1 MFNRSPSSSS
11 LHRPHRSSSPG
22 HHLHEYAML
31 HHSHTHYSYQ
41 TPHVTPFIL
50 NPASHYYDEPENNFL
65 GKDLDY
71 FSQAGFDMTKIHL
84 RRNAPVA
91 QLYEDAI
98 RNEGAII
105 SSSGALINFSGK
117 KTGRSPKD
125 KRIVYEETS
134 KDDIWWGPVN
144 IKMDEHTF
152 EINRERAIDYLN
164 TRDLVYIFDGYAGW
178 DPKYRIK
185 VRVICARAYH
195 ALFMHNMLI
204 RPTEAELLDFGEPDF
219 IIYNAGQFPANRF
232 TTGMTSTTS
241 VEINFKRMEM
251 VILGTEYAGEM
262 KKGVFSVMH
271 YLMPV
276 KFGQLSL
283 HSSANYGPTN
293 EDVTLFFGLSGTGK
307 TTLSADPNRQL
318 IGDDEHVWS
327 DEGVFNIEG
336 GCYAKCINLS
346 KEKEPEIYSAIR
358 FGSILENVVFDTKNR
373 DPNYDDVSIT
383 ENTRCAYPIEYIPNA
398 RVPCVVNKQP
408 ANIIMLT
415 CDAFGVL
422 PPVSKLSPEQAS
434 YHFLA
439 GYTSKT
445 PGTEDGVL
453 EPIPTFSTCYS
464 APFIVLHPSRYADML
479 AERMRT
485 TNAKCWL
492 INTGWVGGKYGS
504 VHGARCSL
512 KYTRAIVDAIHNGS
526 LAALPDNEYDTFT
539 TFGLRI
545 PTKVDGVPSE
555 VLDPRKAWKDHGAF
569 NKELRKLAGMFTRA
583 FTVFEKEVSEAVR
596 LAGPQTA

>member
-1 MFNRSPSSSS
+1 MV
-11 LHRPHRSSSPG
+11 LPH
-22 HHLHEYAML
+22 
-31 HHSHTHYSYQ
+31 Q
-41 TPHVTPFIL
+41 TPYITPHIHHRNYAQSHDNEYVNEFI
-50 NPASHYYDEPENNFL
+50 
-65 GKDLDY
+65 GRDLDY
-71 FSQAGFDMTKIHL
+71 FSHAGFDMSRIQLK
-84 RRNAPVA
+84 RNASPA

-98 RNEGAII
+98 KNEGAVI

-134 KDDIWWGPVN
+134 KDDIWWGSVN

-164 TRDLVYIFDGYAGW
+164 TRDNVYIFDGFAGW
-178 DPKYRIK
+178 DPRYRIK

-204 RPTEAELLDFGEPDF
+204 RPTEEELANFGEPDF

-232 TTGMTSTTS
+232 TKGMSSTTS

-271 YLMPV
+271 YLQPV

-283 HSSANYGPTN
+283 HSSANVGM
-293 EDVTLFFGLSGTGK
+293 EKGDVTLFFGLSGTGK
-307 TTLSADPNRQL
+307 TTLSADPCRLL

-327 DEGVFNIEG
+327 DGGVFNIEG

-346 KEKEPEIYSAIR
+346 REKEPEIFDAIR
-358 FGSILENVVFDTKNR
+358 FGSILENVVYNPQTR
-373 DPNYDDVSIT
+373 VPNYDDTSIT

-398 RVPCVVNKQP
+398 KIPCIVNRQP
-408 ANIIMLT
+408 SNIIMLT

-422 PPVSKLSPEQAS
+422 PPISKLSPDQAS

-479 AERMRT
+479 AERMSQH
-485 TNAKCWL
+485 NVPCWL
-492 INTGWVGGKYGS
+492 VNTGWTGGKFGT
-504 VHGARCSL
+504 GKRCPL
-512 KYTRAIVDAIHNGS
+512 HYTRRIVDAIHTGE
-526 LAALPDNEYDTFT
+526 LLGAEYE
-539 TFGLRI
+539 TFGVFGLQI
-545 PTKVDGVPSE
+545 PTSIEGIPRELLNPKLAWADKEAFERE
-555 VLDPRKAWKDHGAF
+555 VR
-569 NKELRKLAGMFTRA
+569 RLAGMFQKA
-583 FTVFEKEVSEAVR
+583 FKLYEGDVKEKIK
-596 LAGPQTA
+596 LAGPRTD

>member
-1 MFNRSPSSSS
+1 MV
-11 LHRPHRSSSPG
+11 
-22 HHLHEYAML
+22 A
-31 HHSHTHYSYQ
+31 SHT
-41 TPHVTPFIL
+41 TPHVTPHIL
-50 NPASHYYDEPENNFL
+50 HKHYAATQDSDQYNEL
-65 GKDLDY
+65 IGRDLEY
-71 FSQAGFDMTKIHL
+71 FSNAGFDMDRICIK
-84 RRNAPVA
+84 RNAPVA
-91 QLYEDAI
+91 LLYEDAI

-134 KDDIWWGPVN
+134 KDDVWWGPVN

-164 TRDLVYIFDGYAGW
+164 TRENVYVFDGYAGW

-195 ALFMHNMLI
+195 ALFMNNMLI
-204 RPTEAELLDFGEPDF
+204 RPTEEQLANFGEPDF

-232 TTGMTSTTS
+232 TKGMSSSTS

-271 YLMPV
+271 YLQPV

-283 HSSANYGPTN
+283 HSSANVGSEKN
-293 EDVTLFFGLSGTGK
+293 DVTLFFGLSGTGK
-307 TTLSADPNRQL
+307 TTLSADPKRPL

-327 DEGVFNIEG
+327 DTGVFNIEG

-346 KEKEPEIYSAIR
+346 AEKEPEIFNAIK
-358 FGSILENVVFDTKNR
+358 FGSILENVVY
-373 DPNYDDVSIT
+373 DPLTRVPDYDDVSIT
-383 ENTRCAYPIEYIPNA
+383 ENTRCAYPIEFIPNA
-398 RVPCVVNKQP
+398 QIPCAVDRQP
-408 ANIIMLT
+408 SNIIMLT

-422 PPVSKLSPEQAS
+422 PPVSKLSPAQAS

-464 APFIVLHPSRYADML
+464 APFIVLHPGRYAEML
-479 AERMRT
+479 AERM
-485 TNAKCWL
+485 AKHNVDCWL
-492 INTGWVGGKYGS
+492 INTGWTGGKFGM
-504 VHGARCSL
+504 GKRCPL
-512 KYTRAIVDAIHNGS
+512 KYTRRIVDAIHSGE
-526 LAALPDNEYDTFT
+526 LAQAEFETFG
-539 TFGLRI
+539 TFGLSI
-545 PTKVDGVPSE
+545 PTALAGVPRELLNPELAWPDKASFAKE
-555 VLDPRKAWKDHGAF
+555 V
-569 NKELRKLAGMFTRA
+569 RKLAGMFQKA
-583 FTVFEKEVSEAVR
+583 FALYEQDVDESVR
-596 LAGPQTA
+596 RAGPQLQ

>member
-1 MFNRSPSSSS
+1 MVHPHQTPYVTPHI
-11 LHRPHRSSSPG
+11 LHRNYAQAFD
-22 HHLHEYAML
+22 HE
-31 HHSHTHYSYQ
+31 
-41 TPHVTPFIL
+41 F
-50 NPASHYYDEPENNFL
+50 ASNL
-65 GKDLDY
+65 IGRDLEY
-71 FSQAGFDMTKIHL
+71 FSQAGFDMDRIQLK
-84 RRNAPVA
+84 RNAPVA

-125 KRIVYEETS
+125 KRIVFEETS
-134 KDDIWWGPVN
+134 KDDIWWGSVN

-152 EINRERAIDYLN
+152 ESNRERAIDYLN
-164 TRDLVYIFDGYAGW
+164 TRDNVYVFDGYAGW

-195 ALFMHNMLI
+195 ALFMNNMLI
-204 RPTEAELLDFGEPDF
+204 RPTEEELASFGEPDF

-232 TTGMTSTTS
+232 TKGMSSTTS

-271 YLMPV
+271 YLQPV

-283 HSSANYGPTN
+283 HSSANVGM
-293 EDVTLFFGLSGTGK
+293 EKGDVTLFFGLSGTGK
-307 TTLSADPNRQL
+307 TTLSADPHRLL
-318 IGDDEHVWS
+318 IGDDADVWS
-327 DEGVFNIEG
+327 ETG
-336 GCYAKCINLS
+336 
-346 KEKEPEIYSAIR
+346 EPEIFNAIR
-358 FGSILENVVFDTKNR
+358 FGSILENVVYNPASRTPD
-373 DPNYDDVSIT
+373 YDDVSIT

-398 RVPCVVNKQP
+398 QIPCMVERQP
-408 ANIIMLT
+408 SNIIMLT

-422 PPVSKLSPEQAS
+422 PPVSKLTPDQAS

-464 APFIVLHPSRYADML
+464 APFIVLHPGRYAEML
-479 AERMRT
+479 AERMSKH
-485 TNAKCWL
+485 NVSCWL
-492 INTGWVGGKYGS
+492 INTGWTGGKFGT
-504 VHGARCSL
+504 GKRCPLS
-512 KYTRAIVDAIHNGS
+512 YTRRIVDAV
-526 LAALPDNEYDTFT
+526 E
-539 TFGLRI
+539 
-545 PTKVDGVPSE
+545 GVPRDVLNPQMAWSDKEAFERE
-555 VLDPRKAWKDHGAF
+555 V
-569 NKELRKLAGMFTRA
+569 RKLAGMFQKAFRLYEGDVQESVRA
-583 FTVFEKEVSEAVR
+583 
-596 LAGPQTA
+596 AGPKLD